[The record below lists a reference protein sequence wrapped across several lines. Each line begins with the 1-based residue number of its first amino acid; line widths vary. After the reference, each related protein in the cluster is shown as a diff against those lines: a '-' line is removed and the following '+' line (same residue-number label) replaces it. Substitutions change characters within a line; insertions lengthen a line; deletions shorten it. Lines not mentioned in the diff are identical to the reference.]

1 MGRSVRVLVVFGT
14 RPEAIKMAPVVRAL
28 DEDPAFE
35 VCVLSTAQ
43 HREMLD
49 QAVEIFG
56 LHIDRDLDAMRE
68 RQSLEGLTARI
79 VSAATPVIAEV
90 APDVVLVHGDTTTSF
105 AAALASFYQRVP
117 VGHVEAGLRTG
128 HRYAPFP
135 EEMNRRLVST
145 LATWHYAPT
154 ERNRDAL
161 VAEGVDPASIRVTG
175 NTVVDALL
183 QTVDRAYRFS
193 SPGLSSV
200 DFDGARV
207 IGVTCHRRESLGAPM
222 ERMLRAVRDTVATHE
237 ETEAVFP
244 VHRNPAVRETAFRV
258 LSGHPRIR
266 LVEPLDYRDFS
277 NMMARC
283 SFMLTDSGGVQEE
296 APALDVPVVVLRD
309 VTERPEAVEAGCAVL
324 AGTSYEGVR
333 EACEALLDDPLLY
346 ARMAAAPD
354 PYGDGHAAERIRAA
368 LRESFDLI

>member
-1 MGRSVRVLVVFGT
+1 MGRPVRVLVVFGT
-14 RPEAIKMAPVVRAL
+14 RPEVVKMAPVVRAL
-28 DEDPAFE
+28 DADPAFK
-35 VCVLSTAQ
+35 VHVLSTAQ

-49 QAVEIFG
+49 QAVEVFG

-68 RQSLEGLTARI
+68 RQTLEGLTARI
-79 VSAATPVIAEV
+79 VSAATPAIAEF
-90 APDVVLVHGDTTTSF
+90 APDAVLVHGDTTTSF
-105 AAALASFYQRVP
+105 ATALAAFYQRVP
-117 VGHVEAGLRTG
+117 IGHVEAGLRTG

-161 VAEGVDPASIRVTG
+161 VAEGVDSANIRVTG

-183 QTVDRAYRFS
+183 QTVDPTYQFS
-193 SPGLSSV
+193 SPDLSSV

-207 IGVTCHRRESLGAPM
+207 IGITCHRRESLGAPM
-222 ERMLRAVRDTVATHE
+222 ERMLRAVRDTVDAHE
-237 ETEAVFP
+237 NTEAVFP
-244 VHRNPAVRETAFRV
+244 VHRNPAVRETAFRM
-258 LSGHPRIR
+258 LGGHPRIH
-266 LVEPLDYRDFS
+266 LIEPLDYRDFS

-309 VTERPEAVEAGCAVL
+309 VTERPEAMEAGCAVL

-354 PYGDGHAAERIRAA
+354 PYGDGHAAIRIRAA
-368 LRESFDLI
+368 LRESFDLV